1 MNAIPEVCQASSGF
15 KTTLDLPLIAAKSA
29 FNLKAG

>member
-1 MNAIPEVCQASSGF
+1 MNAIPEVCEASSGF

-29 FNLKAG
+29 VHFP